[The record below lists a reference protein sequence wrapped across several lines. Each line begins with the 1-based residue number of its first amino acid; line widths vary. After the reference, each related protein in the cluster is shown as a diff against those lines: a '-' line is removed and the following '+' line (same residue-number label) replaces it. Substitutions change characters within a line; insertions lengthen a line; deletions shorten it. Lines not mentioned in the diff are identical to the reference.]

1 MKNTRII
8 FMLAALGLVA
18 SAQPKHNTAPGQRFF
33 NLEDAV
39 QHPEQLSDA
48 ELAALANDDLTRK
61 ELGTVSSGS
70 ALTPLTQEGLEATTV
85 HLCGSGERDLVV
97 IGDGAPFVGANVGP
111 FWIIRDLPTGPVV
124 VLGEI
129 SLGLTIETKRSNKC
143 LGVEAFTATAADGT
157 TTDYSFNG
165 SRYIVSKQKSAKL
178 AQ

>member
-1 MKNTRII
+1 MKATRTI
-8 FMLAALGLVA
+8 FILAALGIAA
-18 SAQPKHNTAPGQRFF
+18 SAQSNSPSAAEQRFF

-39 QHPEQLSDA
+39 QHRVDLSDV
-48 ELAALANDDLTRK
+48 ELAALANDDLMLK
-61 ELGTVSSGS
+61 QLGS
-70 ALTPLTQEGLEATTV
+70 AAAGSSPTPLTQEGLEAAVV
-85 HLCGSGERDLVV
+85 HLCGPSERDLVV
-97 IGDGAPFVGANVGP
+97 IGDGAPFIGANVGP

-143 LGVEAFTATAADGT
+143 LNVEAFAATATAGI

-165 SRYIVSKQKSAKL
+165 NKYIVSKQKSAKL

>member
-1 MKNTRII
+1 MKATRTI
-8 FMLAALGLVA
+8 FILAALGIAA
-18 SAQPKHNTAPGQRFF
+18 SAQSNSPSAAEQRFF

-39 QHPEQLSDA
+39 QHRVDLSDV
-48 ELAALANDDLTRK
+48 ELAALANDDLMLK
-61 ELGTVSSGS
+61 QLGS
-70 ALTPLTQEGLEATTV
+70 APAGSKLTQDGLEAAVV
-85 HLCGSGERDLVV
+85 HLCGSAERDLVV
-97 IGDGAPFVGANVGP
+97 IGDGAPFIGANVGP

-143 LGVEAFTATAADGT
+143 LNVEAFAATATAGI

-165 SRYIVSKQKSAKL
+165 NKYIVSKQKSAKL